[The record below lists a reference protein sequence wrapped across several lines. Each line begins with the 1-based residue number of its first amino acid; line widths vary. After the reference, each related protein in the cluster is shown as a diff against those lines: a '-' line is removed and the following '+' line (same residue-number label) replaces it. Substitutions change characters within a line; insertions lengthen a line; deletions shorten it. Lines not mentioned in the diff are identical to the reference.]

1 MANLY
6 DLKKF
11 DLNLLVIFECIYQ
24 HLSISKAAE
33 TLYIT
38 PSAVSQSLQRLRT
51 QFNDPLFIRSG
62 KGITPTVTGVNLH
75 HHLEQNLNNLEQTIN
90 IMHGSSLKKKFII
103 YSPQI
108 TSTLGVVELINTL
121 RKNSDV
127 EVEHHDIIMTADT
140 AENILAYRKADL
152 IITTAPVYN
161 RSIVCTLFKT
171 IECVLTCSCNHP
183 RMNESATLAQ
193 ILEEQFTLYLTEEA
207 GIKEYQSQANA
218 LLTNRKIG
226 FSSDSLMSI
235 TNVIAGTDIIGII
248 PKLNYEYHAARLN
261 LKVINIDFKLPSIRL
276 YLMYNRASLSNK
288 NFAEHINII
297 TAENQQLTS
306 STI

>member
-75 HHLEQNLNNLEQTIN
+75 HHLEQNLNMLEQTIN
-90 IMHGSSLKKKFII
+90 IMHDSSLKKKFII

-108 TSTLGVVELINTL
+108 TTTLGVTELINAL
-121 RKNSDV
+121 RKNPDI
-127 EVEHHDIIMTADT
+127 EVEHHDILMSAET
-140 AENILAYRKADL
+140 AENILAYRKADMV
-152 IITTAPVYN
+152 ITTVPVHN
-161 RSIVCTLFKT
+161 RSIVCNLFKK
-171 IECVLTCSCNHP
+171 IEYTLVCSGSHP
-183 RMNESATLAQ
+183 RMSAHSTLEE
-193 ILEEQFTLYLTEEA
+193 IMREQFTLLSTTQP
-207 GIKEYQSQANA
+207 GIHEQQFV
-218 LLTNRKIG
+218 TNDLFPERKIG
-226 FSSDSLMSI
+226 FSSDSLTSI
-235 TNVIAGTDIIGII
+235 TNIIASTDLIGII
-248 PKLNYEYHAARLN
+248 PTIIYEQNAAALN
-261 LKVINIDFKLPSIRL
+261 LKEISINFKLPPVKL
-276 YLMYNRASLSNK
+276 FLMYNRSSLNNQS
-288 NFAEHINII
+288 FADYIKRI
-297 TAENQQLTS
+297 S
-306 STI
+306 P

>member
-75 HHLEQNLNNLEQTIN
+75 QHLEQNLNKLEQTIN
-90 IMHGSSLKKKFII
+90 IMHGSSLKNKFVI

-108 TSTLGVVELINTL
+108 TTTLGVTELINSL

-127 EVEHHDIIMTADT
+127 EIEHHDILMSTET

-152 IITTAPVYN
+152 IISTVPVHN

-171 IECVLTCSCNHP
+171 VESVLVCSRNHP
-183 RMNESATLAQ
+183 RMVEHSTLED
-193 ILEEQFTLYLTEEA
+193 IMREQFTLLITTQPSVQEQ
-207 GIKEYQSQANA
+207 QSAANN
-218 LLTNRKIG
+218 LFLNRKIG
-226 FSSDSLMSI
+226 FSSDSLTSI
-235 TNVIAGTDIIGII
+235 TNIIASTDIIGLLPKII
-248 PKLNYEYHAARLN
+248 YEQNAAALN
-261 LKVINIDFKLPSIRL
+261 LKEISVDFKLPSVKL
-276 YLMYNRASLSNK
+276 FLMYNRSSLNNK
-288 NFAEHINII
+288 SFAEYIRTI
-297 TAENQQLTS
+297 TP
-306 STI
+306 

>member
-75 HHLEQNLNNLEQTIN
+75 QHLEQNLNKLEQTIN
-90 IMHGSSLKKKFII
+90 IMHGSSLKNKFVI

-108 TSTLGVVELINTL
+108 TTTLGVTELINSL

-127 EVEHHDIIMTADT
+127 EIEHHDILMSTET

-152 IITTAPVYN
+152 IISTVPVHN

-171 IECVLTCSCNHP
+171 VESVLVCSRTHP
-183 RMNESATLAQ
+183 RIVEHSTLED
-193 ILEEQFTLYLTEEA
+193 IMREQFTLFITTQS
-207 GIKEYQSQANA
+207 GIQEQQSAANN
-218 LLTNRKIG
+218 LFLNRKIG
-226 FSSDSLMSI
+226 FSSDSLTSI
-235 TNVIAGTDIIGII
+235 ANIIASTDIIGIL
-248 PKLNYEYHAARLN
+248 PKIVYKQNAAALN
-261 LKVINIDFKLPSIRL
+261 LKEISVDFKLPSVKL
-276 YLMYNRASLSNK
+276 FLMYNRSSLNNK
-288 NFAEHINII
+288 SFAEYIKTI
-297 TAENQQLTS
+297 TP
-306 STI
+306 

>member
-75 HHLEQNLNNLEQTIN
+75 QHLEQNLNKLEQTIN
-90 IMHGSSLKKKFII
+90 IMHGSSLKNKFVI
-103 YSPQI
+103 YCPQI
-108 TSTLGVVELINTL
+108 TTTLGVTELINSL

-127 EVEHHDIIMTADT
+127 EIEHHDILMSTET

-152 IITTAPVYN
+152 IISTVPVHN

-171 IECVLTCSCNHP
+171 VESVLVCSRNHP
-183 RMNESATLAQ
+183 RMVEHSTLED
-193 ILEEQFTLYLTEEA
+193 IMREQFTLFITTQPGVQEQ
-207 GIKEYQSQANA
+207 QSAANN
-218 LLTNRKIG
+218 LFLNRKIG
-226 FSSDSLMSI
+226 FSSDSLTSI
-235 TNVIAGTDIIGII
+235 TNIIASTDIIGLLPKII
-248 PKLNYEYHAARLN
+248 YEQNAVALN
-261 LKVINIDFKLPSIRL
+261 LKEISVDFKLPSVKL
-276 YLMYNRASLSNK
+276 FLMYNRSSLNNK
-288 NFAEHINII
+288 SFAEYIKTI
-297 TAENQQLTS
+297 TP
-306 STI
+306 